1 MPAIGDWTGARWL
14 QQHSVSS
21 FLGGHPVHGKADNDD
36 NVIDNDEN
44 VQDGGADNDDN
55 DENVQE
61 GGRRSAP
68 VNPLLLAQLALRC
81 YR

>member
-1 MPAIGDWTGARWL
+1 MLAIGDWTGARWL

-44 VQDGGADNDDN
+44 VQ
-55 DENVQE
+55 E

>member
-1 MPAIGDWTGARWL
+1 MMKMNDCTRCSKPDYAVKWFDDVI
-14 QQHSVSS
+14 
-21 FLGGHPVHGKADNDD
+21 DNDNFDDDDD

>member
-1 MPAIGDWTGARWL
+1 MPAIGDWTGAQWL

-44 VQDGGADNDDN
+44 VQ
-55 DENVQE
+55 E

>member
-1 MPAIGDWTGARWL
+1 MSAIGDWTGARWL

-44 VQDGGADNDDN
+44 VQ
-55 DENVQE
+55 E

>member
-44 VQDGGADNDDN
+44 VQ
-55 DENVQE
+55 E